1 MSKKKIGPKYFPVS
15 LGKVYLD
22 FKKNIM
28 KNMVNKDK
36 KRVFIKG

>member
-15 LGKVYLD
+15 LGQGL
-22 FKKNIM
+22 FGIM